1 MQQRLWLS
9 SLRDF
14 MAKHESDASWQAK
27 KKEAEIKNP
36 WFTQKN
42 ISLSVDAWITAL
54 DNDAEQWLSQYALPS
69 ETSSQTLGIIM
80 AGNIPLV
87 GLHDLLCGI
96 ICGYHVRVKASSD
109 DEVLMKFL
117 VESWLAANPELTH
130 RITFSDNFK
139 GLDAAIATGSNNSGR
154 YFEYYFR
161 HIPHLL
167 RGHRNSVAVISPDAS
182 EEELRALGEDI
193 FTYFGLGCRNV
204 THLLLPEGFDMVRL
218 FHAWESFSD
227 LIHHHKY
234 ANNYHYHRA
243 VLLMNLDKHLDNG
256 FVILKETQDVYAPV
270 GMLGYHFYQ
279 TQSDVDRYLHEY
291 NTKIQA
297 VVGMQAPIQLGL
309 AQSPRLWDY
318 ADNTDTVKWLLKH
331 YQAEASN

>member
-9 SLRDF
+9 SLRDILD
-14 MAKHESDASWQAK
+14 KHETLASWIEK
-27 KKEAEIKNP
+27 KREAEIRNP
-36 WFTQKN
+36 WFTQRAQA
-42 ISLSVDAWITAL
+42 LSINAWIEAL
-54 DNDAEQWLSQYALPS
+54 EQDVEEWLGHYPLP
-69 ETSSQTLGIIM
+69 TQFSSKTLGVIM

-96 ICGYHVRVKASSD
+96 ICGYRVRIKTSSD

-117 VESWLAANPELTH
+117 IGSWVNANPGLKD
-130 RITFSDNFK
+130 RIEFSDNFK

-167 RGHRNSVAVISPDAS
+167 RGHRNSVAVITADAT
-182 EEELRALGEDI
+182 EEDLKELGDDI

-204 THLLLPEGFDMVRL
+204 SHLLLPQGFDIVRL
-218 FHAWESFSD
+218 FHAWEPFAD

-234 ANNYHYHRA
+234 SNNYYYHRA

-256 FVILKETQDVYAPV
+256 FVILKETKDVYAPV
-270 GMLGYHFYQ
+270 GMLGYHFYESQ
-279 TQSDVDRYLHEY
+279 AEVDAYLNEHSRE
-291 NTKIQA
+291 IQV
-297 VVGMQAPIQLGL
+297 VVGKEFSIGFGQAQK
-309 AQSPRLWDY
+309 PRLWDY
-318 ADNTDTVKWLLKH
+318 ADHTDTVYWLLVH

>member
-1 MQQRLWLS
+1 MQQRLWLD
-9 SLRDF
+9 SLRDILG
-14 MAKHESDASWQAK
+14 KHETSASWIEK
-27 KKEAEIKNP
+27 KREAEIKNP
-36 WFTQKN
+36 WFTQPS
-42 ISLSVDAWITAL
+42 ISRSINAWIEAL
-54 DNDAEQWLSQYALPS
+54 GADAGEWVGKYSLP
-69 ETSSQTLGIIM
+69 TQHASQTLGIIM

-96 ICGYHVRVKASSD
+96 LCGYRVRIKMSSD

-117 VESWLAANPELTH
+117 IGSWVEANPELAS
-130 RITFSDNFK
+130 RIEFSNNFK

-167 RGHRNSVAVISPDAS
+167 RGHRNSVAVVTPDVT
-182 EEELRALGEDI
+182 EEDLKALGEDI

-204 THLLLPEGFDMVRL
+204 THLLLPEDFDKVRL

-234 ANNYHYHRA
+234 ANNYYYHRA

-256 FVILKETQDVYAPV
+256 FVILKETRDVYAPV
-270 GMLGYHFYQ
+270 GMLGYHHYQ
-279 TQSDVDRYLHEY
+279 TQEEVNAYLQEHRRE
-291 NTKIQA
+291 IQV
-297 VVGMQAPIQLGL
+297 VVGKESAIEFGK
-309 AQSPRLWDY
+309 AQQPRLWDY
-318 ADNTDTVKWLLKH
+318 ADHIDTMQWLLSH
-331 YQAEASN
+331 YQAEASS

>member
-9 SLRDF
+9 SLRDIL
-14 MAKHESDASWQAK
+14 AKHESDVSWMEK
-27 KKEAEIKNP
+27 KREAEIKNP

-42 ISLSVDAWITAL
+42 ISRSIDAWINSLEKDT
-54 DNDAEQWLSQYALPS
+54 DEWLRQYSLPS
-69 ETSSQTLGIIM
+69 ESSSQTLGIIM

-87 GLHDLLCGI
+87 GLHDLICGI
-96 ICGYHVRVKASSD
+96 ICGYRVRIKASSD
-109 DEVLMKFL
+109 DEVLIQFL
-117 VESWLAANPELTH
+117 VASWIEANPELSH

-167 RGHRNSVAVISPDAS
+167 RGHRNSVAVISNDAT
-182 EEELRALGEDI
+182 EEDLVALGEDV

-204 THLLLPEGFDMVRL
+204 THLMLPEGFDMVRL
-218 FHAWESFSD
+218 FHAWEIYSD

-256 FVILKETQDVYAPV
+256 FVILKEMPHVYAPV

-279 TQSDVDRYLHEY
+279 SKSDVDAYLNSHQMG
-291 NTKIQA
+291 IQA
-297 VVGMQAPIQLGL
+297 VVGQNAPIPLGK
-309 AQSPRLWDY
+309 AQQPRLWDY
-318 ADNTDTVKWLLKH
+318 ADFTDTVQWLLTH

>member
-9 SLRDF
+9 SLSEIL
-14 MAKHESDASWQAK
+14 AKHESDEYWREK
-27 KKEAEIKNP
+27 KREAEIKNP
-36 WFTQKN
+36 WFTQKS
-42 ISLSVDAWITAL
+42 ITLSLNAWIVSLEKDT
-54 DNDAEQWLSQYALPS
+54 DEWLRRYTLPS
-69 ETSSQTLGIIM
+69 QFSSRTLGIIM

-96 ICGYHVRVKASSD
+96 ICGYRVRIKTSSD

-117 VESWLAANPELTH
+117 IGSWVTANPELKD
-130 RITFSDNFK
+130 RIEFSDNFK

-167 RGHRNSVAVISPDAS
+167 RGHRNSVAVISADAT
-182 EEELRALGEDI
+182 EEDMIALGDDI

-218 FHAWESFSD
+218 FHAWEPFAD

-234 ANNYHYHRA
+234 SNNYYYHRA

-256 FVILKETQDVYAPV
+256 FVILKETKDVYAPV
-270 GMLGYHFYQ
+270 GMLGYHFYDSP
-279 TQSDVDRYLHEY
+279 TQVDAYLNDHSLE
-291 NTKIQA
+291 IQ
-297 VVGMQAPIQLGL
+297 VIVGKETSIGFGK
-309 AQSPRLWDY
+309 AQNPKLWDY
-318 ADNTDTVKWLLKH
+318 ADHTDTVQWLLSH

>member
-1 MQQRLWLS
+1 MQQRLWLI
-9 SLRDF
+9 SLRDIL
-14 MAKHESDASWQAK
+14 AKHESDTTWLEK
-27 KKEAEIKNP
+27 KREAEIKNP

-42 ISLSVDAWITAL
+42 ISRSIDAWIKTL
-54 DNDAEQWLSQYALPS
+54 ESDVDEWLSQYDLPS
-69 ETSSQTLGIIM
+69 EASSQTLGIIM

-87 GLHDLLCGI
+87 GLHDLICGI
-96 ICGYHVRVKASSD
+96 ISGFRVRIKASSD
-109 DEVLMKFL
+109 DEVLIQFL
-117 VESWLAANPELTH
+117 VGSWIEANPELTH

-167 RGHRNSVAVISPDAS
+167 RGHRNSVAVISNDAT
-182 EEELRALGEDI
+182 EEELVAFGEDV

-204 THLLLPEGFDMVRL
+204 THILLPEGFDLVRL
-218 FHAWESFSD
+218 FHSWEPFSE

-234 ANNYHYHRA
+234 ANNYYYHRA

-256 FVILKETQDVYAPV
+256 FVILKETTDVYAPV

-279 TQSDVDRYLHEY
+279 SRSEVDAYLHTHQ
-291 NTKIQA
+291 TKIQA
-297 VVGMQAPIQLGL
+297 VVGQDAPVLPGK
-309 AQSPRLWDY
+309 AQQPRLWDY
-318 ADNTDTVKWLLKH
+318 ADFTDTVDWLLGH